1 MDEPVTILNGG
12 NSLRPQ
18 KRIFLGL
25 LALTCILFTLILGVL
40 WYVPYVGLTNIHP
53 NLPLILGIVF
63 TILLLLVVVILVM
76 LALTVVLG
84 RDLFFSRKLLP
95 LTS

>member
-1 MDEPVTILNGG
+1 MDEPDKILNGG

-25 LALTCILFTLILGVL
+25 LALTCLLFTLILGVL
-40 WYVPYVGLTNIHP
+40 WYVPYVGLTNISP
-53 NLPLILGIVF
+53 RLPLILGIIF
-63 TILLLLVVVILVM
+63 STLLLLVVGVLVM

-84 RDLFFSRKLLP
+84 RDLFFPANSGGW
-95 LTS
+95 